1 MAYGDFKEVSHIA
14 SFIKPSSHK
23 GVLTKR
29 EWKKSQK
36 STQVDTRKEYKEKLA
51 FKELTSPPKPEGA
64 SKPKNY
70 RQYKKER
77 IGTYKEYVGDLSSSS
92 EHGISQKGRLAQ
104 LTSGWKNPFRK
115 SHGYKQ
121 TGKKWWQKSSGK
133 TIGTFTQESGNCIAG
148 QCTP

>member
-14 SFIKPSSHK
+14 KFIKPSAHR

-77 IGTYKEYVGDLSSSS
+77 VGTYKEYTGEL
-92 EHGISQKGRLAQ
+92 GIKSKGILAQ
-104 LTSGWKNPFRK
+104 LTSGWKNPFAK
-115 SHGYKQ
+115 STSYKQ
-121 TGKKWWQKSSGK
+121 TGKKIKTGK
-133 TIGTFTQESGNCIAG
+133 TDYSGVNPDAG
-148 QCTP
+148 SEGGCLAGRCTP